1 GKSLASRGWPQVT
14 GHRDSV
20 CLWATATGKNVLSF
34 PLPGSSNAAE
44 AMAFSP
50 TGRLLATAE
59 WEHRRLNNGD
69 MERTWTVRLWETL
82 SGQEVRRFAVP
93 QGEVGSLAFAPD
105 GRILACGG
113 GDATILLW
121 DLTGRAADHRIH
133 QPPLTVGQ
141 LDALWADLAADA
153 ARAERALWT

>member
-1 GKSLASRGWPQVT
+1 LASATKRQTIVLWDVATGKEVRHWASGQSVAGLVFSPDGKSLASRGWPRVT

-20 CLWATATGKNVLSF
+20 CLWATATWKNVLSF

-44 AMAFSP
+44 AMALSP

-69 MERTWTVRLWETL
+69 MERTWIVRLSETL

-105 GRILACGG
+105 SRTLACGG

-121 DLTGRAADHRIH
+121 DL
-133 QPPLTVGQ
+133 
-141 LDALWADLAADA
+141 
-153 ARAERALWT
+153 